1 MTAPDSAEERKNREA
16 MASAPESAMAD
27 SATPIA
33 MNVPAATAASLVN
46 RHMPPGVFSLP
57 EGPDFPDRP
66 GSMDS

>member
-1 MTAPDSAEERKNREA
+1 
-16 MASAPESAMAD
+16 MAD